1 MGVVLI
7 VNEND
12 IIVIEELNF
21 GDNDIFLV
29 LVVSLVEVDWLFIL
43 IDVDRL
49 YLVDFRNNLDV
60 LFISLVE
67 YIE

>member
-60 LFISLVE
+60 LFISLVK